1 VTVLVL
7 RGDARRLPL
16 PDESV
21 DLIVTSPPYFALR
34 SYTDGGEHYGGQIGS
49 ESTPGEYIDN
59 LIGCTREWMRVL
71 KPTGSLWVN
80 LGDKYNSAASGQNLN
95 DLNERRPDLRARGTK
110 RYDGGRGT
118 TAAGI
123 QPKSLCGLPWR
134 YALRCVDDL
143 GLILRAEVIWNK
155 PNGLP
160 EPVRDR
166 VRRSHEQ
173 WFHMTR
179 EPRYF
184 AAVDEIRTPLSEWSQ
199 KALNGKWV
207 RHSNEVQDGT
217 GSAGT
222 IGAAG
227 KPLAQSINPLGAL
240 PGSVWTVATQPLKV
254 PAELGVDHF
263 AAFPMELPR
272 RIILGWSP
280 SGICTACGE
289 GRRPVSERG
298 QRIHAW
304 GDRAAWAR
312 DLSLGNTNGT
322 DASTLGESW
331 TRTITG
337 EACACPDTTAPTRPA
352 VVLDPFGGTGTTAL
366 VAKALGRVG
375 ITVDR
380 SADYCRLAWWRTN
393 DPGQLAAAL
402 EVERPPKQVDDQ
414 LDLFAE
420 VVP

>member
-1 VTVLVL
+1 VTALVL

-34 SYTDGGEHYGGQIGS
+34 SYTDGGEAYGGQIGS
-49 ESTPGEYIDN
+49 EATPGEYIDN
-59 LIGCTREWMRVL
+59 LIECTREWMRVL

-110 RYDGGRGT
+110 RYDGERGT

-123 QPKSLCGLPWR
+123 QPKSLLGLPWR
-134 YALRCVDDL
+134 YALRCIDDL
-143 GLILRAEVIWNK
+143 GLILRAEVIWSK

-160 EPVRDR
+160 ESVRDR

-179 EPRYF
+179 SARYF
-184 AAVDEIRTPLSEWSQ
+184 AAVDEIRTPV
-199 KALNGKWV
+199 NGYA
-207 RHSNEVQDGT
+207 RPNDYDRGTRDGSKRRT
-217 GSAGT
+217 FTDAC
-222 IGAAG
+222 
-227 KPLAQSINPLGAL
+227 NPLGAL

-254 PAELGVDHF
+254 PAELGVNHF
-263 AAFPMELPR
+263 AAFPCELPR
-272 RIILGWSP
+272 RIIRGWSP
-280 SGICTACGE
+280 SGICTACGD
-289 GRRPVSERG
+289 GRRPISERG
-298 QRIHAW
+298 QRVHAW
-304 GDRAAWAR
+304 GDRTAWAR

-337 EACACPDTTAPTRPA
+337 EACACPDTTAPTRPS

-375 ITVDR
+375 ITADR
-380 SADYCRLAWWRTN
+380 SADYCRLARWRTN